1 MAHVLIVEDEPDV
14 LLLLENRMRGAG
26 YEVESVTD
34 GEQALEAVA
43 QREPAVIILDWM
55 MPKLDGLEVCQR
67 VRSTDTERRIKVLML
82 TAKSQQHDIDRAYA
96 AGADDYIVKPFSSR
110 DLIDRVAAL
119 IGDRAGD
126 GVSD

>member
-119 IGDRAGD
+119 IGDQAGD

>member
-26 YEVESVTD
+26 HEVESVTD

-43 QREPAVIILDWM
+43 AREPAVIILDWM
-55 MPKLDGLEVCQR
+55 MPKLDGIAVLER
-67 VRSTDTERRIKVLML
+67 LRSTDSGRRMKVLML

-119 IGDRAGD
+119 AAE
-126 GVSD
+126 

>member
-26 YEVESVTD
+26 HEVESVTD

-43 QREPAVIILDWM
+43 AREPAVIILDWM
-55 MPKLDGLEVCQR
+55 MPKLDGIAVLER
-67 VRSTDTERRIKVLML
+67 LRTTDTERRMKVLML

-96 AGADDYIVKPFSSR
+96 AGWRQGYIQCEGR
-110 DLIDRVAAL
+110 DAAASDGGLIL
-119 IGDRAGD
+119 GQENEY
-126 GVSD
+126 